1 MDKELVIYQ
10 LYTRTSFMAK
20 NIVDKIKDT
29 LCEEA
34 DAVCKTLS
42 KDVPNAIAHFT
53 DAEHRD
59 TLTHKF
65 GGIMARKRTN
75 DIGCWLPVKLKEA
88 LATEKMSDIKPAKST
103 EGQPRKRKKSNASDE
118 EVNLSSS
125 SEDED
130 LDETESAGVYSIEVN
145 EDGYWRVRY
154 QLENHYVRDNA
165 TGNPRLF
172 KYKRKNEKTGQITEA
187 ERTRKI
193 KYSMYLTHL
202 SLLVNNK
209 DLYKSR
215 THIVNGKQ
223 EDVRYSV
230 SHLCGIRECFN
241 PDHLICEPHI
251 INLSRILC
259 CVEICAHHPHKC
271 KRPAAHITGKVL
283 ELQAIYN
290 DNTLYSGE

>member
-1 MDKELVIYQ
+1 
-10 LYTRTSFMAK
+10 MAQD
-20 NIVDKIKDT
+20 IVNKIKDT
-29 LCEEA
+29 LREEA

-53 DAEHRD
+53 DEEHRS
-59 TLTHKF
+59 TLINKF
-65 GGIMARKRTN
+65 GNIMAHKRTN

-88 LATEKMSDIKPAKST
+88 LATEKISDLKPVKGT
-103 EGQPRKRKKSNASDE
+103 DGQARKRKKSNASDE
-118 EVNLSSS
+118 DVNPSSS
-125 SEDED
+125 SEEED
-130 LDETESAGVYSIEVN
+130 LDENESSGVYSIEVN

-154 QLENHYVRDNA
+154 QLENHYIRDNA
-165 TGNPRLF
+165 TGNPKVF
-172 KYKRKNEKTGQITEA
+172 KYKRKNEKTGQFTDA

-202 SLLVNNK
+202 SLLVNNM

-215 THIVNGKQ
+215 THTVNGKH

-241 PDHLICEPHI
+241 PGHLICEPHV

-259 CVEICAHHPHKC
+259 CIEICAHRPHKC
-271 KRPAAHITGKVL
+271 KRPAAHITGKVQ

-290 DNTLYSGE
+290 DNTLYFGE